1 MLLQHADAVMN
12 VEQQLPIWAQVAD
25 VELAGLEK
33 DVAEDRKQGE
43 YTLFFCIEIL
53 SQMLDFQEIKE
64 RSISVK

>member
-25 VELAGLEK
+25 VELAGPEK

-43 YTLFFCIEIL
+43 Y
-53 SQMLDFQEIKE
+53 
-64 RSISVK
+64 